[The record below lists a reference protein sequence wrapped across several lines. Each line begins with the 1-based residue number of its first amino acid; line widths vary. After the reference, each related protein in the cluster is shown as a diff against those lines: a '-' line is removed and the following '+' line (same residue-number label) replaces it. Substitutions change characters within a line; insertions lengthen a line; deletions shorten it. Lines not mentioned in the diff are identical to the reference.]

1 MNNQLKIMLWGEEIG
16 RLMWDKR
23 RHTSYFTFNP
33 SFLNKGLDIS
43 PLAAPLKGIN
53 AMKPI
58 WGEETKIYQRLPAF
72 LADSLPDAWGNHL
85 FEFWRTSN
93 HLSPSDIT
101 PLEKLSFI
109 GKRAMGALE
118 FEPDIPNTGSTD
130 KIDMNALIT
139 LAQRIFREREDARIL
154 PDESLTMQSLLTVG
168 TSAGGRQ
175 PKAIIAINDETGE
188 IRSGQIGGLEGY
200 TYCIIKFGDAKHC
213 SAEIEQTY
221 YELAIAAG
229 INMMPS
235 RLIEIDG
242 QRHFLT
248 ERFDRRNGE
257 KIYTQTLAALC
268 PEANC
273 YEKLMWVCRKLHAP
287 ECDCEELFRRMV
299 FNYLMNNSDDHNKNF
314 SFTMN
319 RQGVWRLSP
328 AYDMTYI
335 IDVGGYLPNRHHCL
349 YMRAKLADITKEDL
363 LAFAKD
369 NGIRKAEAIIRDVVD
384 AANMFRQ
391 TAEKN
396 GVSPEWL
403 GRVETCLR
411 QHIAAWGF
419 ADNIASYNFT
429 AQNGATVQN
438 ARLEQAYKGNIH
450 LLAYINCAERKFI
463 IRQNTDLHRILT
475 STGLSRISGERIRQ
489 LVETHFT

>member
-1 MNNQLKIMLWGEEIG
+1 
-16 RLMWDKR
+16 
-23 RHTSYFTFNP
+23 
-33 SFLNKGLDIS
+33 
-43 PLAAPLKGIN
+43 
-53 AMKPI
+53 
-58 WGEETKIYQRLPAF
+58 
-72 LADSLPDAWGNHL
+72 
-85 FEFWRTSN
+85 
-93 HLSPSDIT
+93 
-101 PLEKLSFI
+101 
-109 GKRAMGALE
+109 
-118 FEPDIPNTGSTD
+118 
-130 KIDMNALIT
+130 
-139 LAQRIFREREDARIL
+139 
-154 PDESLTMQSLLTVG
+154 
-168 TSAGGRQ
+168 
-175 PKAIIAINDETGE
+175 
-188 IRSGQIGGLEGY
+188 
-200 TYCIIKFGDAKHC
+200 
-213 SAEIEQTY
+213 
-221 YELAIAAG
+221 
-229 INMMPS
+229 
-235 RLIEIDG
+235 
-242 QRHFLT
+242 
-248 ERFDRRNGE
+248 
-257 KIYTQTLAALC
+257 
-268 PEANC
+268 
-273 YEKLMWVCRKLHAP
+273 
-287 ECDCEELFRRMV
+287 MV

-450 LLAYINCAERKFI
+450 LLAHINGAERKFI